1 MTDKEI
7 FIKIIQTEIF
17 DREDIYAENYPDE
30 FEHAVNFWE
39 DFKNGKIKNSEGI
52 TKNGIKV
59 LAWMQE
65 NTTETTTLFSSKEI
79 GEGLFVSGRSVAG
92 SMRKLVKD
100 GYVEKKALGSS
111 PAFYALTE
119 KGLEYKI

>member
-1 MTDKEI
+1 MTKREAFIEI
-7 FIKIIQTEIF
+7 VEKIF
-17 DREDIYAENYPDE
+17 SRPDIYAENYPDTYGLADE
-30 FEHAVNFWE
+30 YWNE
-39 DFKNGKIKNSEGI
+39 FKNGKVKNSSAI
-52 TKNGIKV
+52 TENGQKI
-59 LAWMQE
+59 LSYMQE
-65 NTTETTTLFSSKEI
+65 NTTETTKLFSSKEI

-111 PAFYALTE
+111 PAFYTLTE